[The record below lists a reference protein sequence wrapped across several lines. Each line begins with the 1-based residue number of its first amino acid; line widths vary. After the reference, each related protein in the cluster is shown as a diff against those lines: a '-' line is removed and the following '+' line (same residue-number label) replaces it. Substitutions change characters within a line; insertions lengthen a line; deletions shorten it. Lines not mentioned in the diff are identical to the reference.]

1 MNTSKLGWFILAAVL
16 LAAGCVSVS
25 RVVTPLHEAV
35 RDGQADR
42 AEDLLQQ
49 GSTDVNA
56 QDEKGRTPLHYTA
69 TNGEAGMAEM
79 LIAGG
84 ADVNIQDDEG
94 NTPLH
99 WAIRNNFAAIAEMLL
114 ENGADPDIP
123 NREGQTASD
132 IAEEDD
138 LRDMMDLLSRYTG

>member
-1 MNTSKLGWFILAAVL
+1 MNTSKLGWSFLAAVL
-16 LAAGCVSVS
+16 LLAGCVSVS

-35 RDGQADR
+35 RDGQSER
-42 AEDLLQQ
+42 AADLLRED
-49 GSTDVNA
+49 GTDVNA

-69 TNGEAGMAEM
+69 TNGEAGLAEM

-114 ENGADPDIP
+114 ENGADPSME
-123 NREGQTASD
+123 NREGKTASD

-138 LRDMMDLLSRYTG
+138 LRDMMDLLSRYRG